1 MSAIVNDNVHAE
13 ACFCGKCIKRRHKK
27 SNFSVYPYSK
37 DIESTYNLYFKEKQ
51 TDRSL
56 PPVFVKSM
64 LSSLDLGQKQNHSSG
79 LFSTQKFDYRP
90 FKVEPHEQAQPKNP
104 EKVPFIGS
112 SSYSNAFI
120 DWKVQA
126 QDRNS
131 KVQYI
136 DTNVPLRGSSNYKEA
151 YLMNSDYKRIL
162 PCKPISHLELS
173 GAKFQTI
180 PLYREEFKSSDLKNL
195 KPYLAK
201 KLDKNTVEKSF
212 MTTNTNKS
220 LIFKSSYSYDFTKQD
235 INKNKCLM
243 D

>member
-1 MSAIVNDNVHAE
+1 MSAIPNDNVHAE

-27 SNFSVYPYSK
+27 SNFSVYPYSQ

-51 TDRSL
+51 NDHSL
-56 PPVFVKSM
+56 PPVYVKSM
-64 LSSLDLGQKQNHSSG
+64 HSSLDLGQKKNHSSG
-79 LFSTQKFDYRP
+79 LFSTHKFDYRP
-90 FKVEPHEQAQPKNP
+90 FKIEPHEPAQPKIP

-112 SSYSNAFI
+112 SSYNNAYI

-126 QDRNS
+126 QERSS
-131 KVQYI
+131 KVKYI
-136 DTNVPLRGSSNYKEA
+136 DTNVPLRGLSNYKEA
-151 YLMNSDYKRIL
+151 YIVNSDYKRIL
-162 PCKPISHLELS
+162 PTKPISHIELS

-180 PLYREEFKSSDLKNL
+180 PLYKEEFVSSDLKNL
-195 KPYLAK
+195 QPYLAK
-201 KLDKNTVEKSF
+201 KLDKNAVEKSF
-212 MTTNTNKS
+212 LTTNTNKS